1 MKKLNKLIV
10 TLLVAMLCV
19 ELWDEGAAAWA
30 VAFFDEVITYYETA
44 PDYANMYDVVAQSI
58 TGEEVHLPWTLA
70 VNVL

>member
-1 MKKLNKLIV
+1 
-10 TLLVAMLCV
+10 MLYV
-19 ELWDEGAAAWA
+19 ELWDEGAGAWA

-44 PDYANMYDVVAQSI
+44 PDYTNMYDVVAQSV